1 MKLSKSTID
10 IIKNFSTIN
19 QGMLFK
25 PGKQLKTV
33 SPKKNILAV
42 ANIEDNIE
50 GEFAIYD
57 LNQFLSVVSLTD
69 ENSFNIEGDN
79 LLISKS
85 VEIQDNKKADISVV
99 FRSAQKNMIVSPPE
113 KDIQFPEPEIHLHM
127 SEKVID
133 MMYRYASVLG
143 SPHVGFESD
152 GKDVYLSGFD
162 STGAKSHMS
171 KIRFADGNGDTFSL
185 CFSLENLR
193 LFPGDYDLHI
203 SSKGVSHWKNKT
215 VDVEYWI
222 TVNPGSTYQKGQ

>member
-33 SPKKNILAV
+33 SPQKNILAV
-42 ANIEDNIE
+42 ANIEDSID

-57 LNQFLSVVSLTD
+57 LNQFLAVVSLTE
-69 ENSFNIEGDN
+69 ENSFEIEGND
-79 LLISKS
+79 LMISKS
-85 VEIQDNKKADISVV
+85 IAISDNESADISVV
-99 FRSAQKNMIVSPPE
+99 FRSASKNMIVAPPE
-113 KDIQFPEPEIHLHM
+113 KDIQFPEPEINIVM
-127 SEKVID
+127 TSKIIN
-133 MMYRYASVLG
+133 MMYSYASVLG

-162 STGAKSHMS
+162 STGSKSHMS

-185 CFSLENLR
+185 SFKLESLR

-203 SSKGVSHWKNKT
+203 SSKGVSHWKNKN
-215 VDVEYWI
+215 VDIEYWI
-222 TVNPGSTYQKGQ
+222 TVEPGSTYQKG

>member
-33 SPKKNILAV
+33 SPQKNILAV
-42 ANIEDNIE
+42 ANIEDSID

-57 LNQFLSVVSLTD
+57 LNQFLAVVSLTE
-69 ENSFNIEGDN
+69 ENSFEIEGND
-79 LLISKS
+79 LMISKS
-85 VEIQDNKKADISVV
+85 VSISDNESADISVV
-99 FRSAQKNMIVSPPE
+99 FRSASKNMIVAPPE
-113 KDIQFPEPEIHLHM
+113 KDIQFPEPEINLVM
-127 SEKVID
+127 TSKIIN
-133 MMYRYASVLG
+133 MMYNYASVLG

-162 STGAKSHMS
+162 STGSKSHMS

-185 CFSLENLR
+185 SFKLESLR

-203 SSKGVSHWKNKT
+203 SSKGVSHWKNKN
-215 VDVEYWI
+215 VDIEYWI
-222 TVNPGSTYQKGQ
+222 TVEPGSTYQKG